1 MKINIL
7 VVDDSPIMRKMI
19 IKTIHLCGLD
29 IGEIHEAGD
38 GKEALEKM
46 NQHPVDL
53 LLVDVNM
60 PVMDGIEMLER
71 VRHDPQRKAM
81 PVFIISTESNPKR
94 IEFIKSQNADFLH
107 KPFTPEDLRE
117 KIMQIV
123 EMQ

>member
-1 MKINIL
+1 MELNIL

-29 IGEIHEAGD
+29 IVEIYEAGD
-38 GKEALEKM
+38 GKEALEKLK
-46 NQHPVDL
+46 QHPVDL

-71 VRHDPQRKAM
+71 VRHDPERKTM

-94 IEFIKSQNADFLH
+94 IEFIKSQGADFLH